1 MNRLELKVPP
11 LLLVLGFALVMALVD
26 RTLPMFELSLP
37 WAQGLGPVLMAL
49 GAACAAAG
57 VWAFRRAGTTV
68 NPTRPE
74 TSREVVREG
83 IYAYSRNPMYL
94 GFALAL
100 LGWAW
105 LLSHGLALALLPGF
119 VLYMNRFQIL
129 PEERVLARHFG
140 PAYDSYRAQVR
151 RWI

>member
-1 MNRLELKVPP
+1 MHRLELKVPP
-11 LLLVLGFALVMALVD
+11 LMLLLGFGLLMAGLDRALPA
-26 RTLPMFELSLP
+26 FELSLP
-37 WAQGLGPVLMAL
+37 WPGFLSFVLLAL

-68 NPTRPE
+68 DPTRPE
-74 TSREVVREG
+74 ASREVVRAG

-105 LLSHGLALALLPGF
+105 LLSHGLALALLPAF

-140 PAYDSYRAQVR
+140 PAYESYRAQVR